1 MADHAARLSRRRLL
15 AVGRSLARIALI
27 LALVWGIHLLLEWAN
42 THVPHGQGVLR
53 LGMLLVFLL
62 AYAALIAVP
71 FVPGI
76 EIGLSLMIIE
86 GPWIAPPIYVA
97 TVTGLLL
104 SYAAGEWLPYR
115 VLHQMLSDLGMR
127 RACAL
132 LDRTH
137 PLSRE
142 ERLLLLQERAP
153 AWVRPFVSRFRYLV
167 LAALVNTPGNVL
179 IGGGGGILFVAGF
192 SRLFRPLPTVG
203 TIALAVLPVPL
214 LIWVFDIDPRGLLG

>member
-1 MADHAARLSRRRLL
+1 MADHAARLSRHRLM
-15 AVGRSLARIALI
+15 AVGRSLLRIALI
-27 LALVWGIHLLLEWAN
+27 LALVWGIHALLNWAN
-42 THVPHGQGVLR
+42 THVPHGRGALR

-86 GPWIAPPIYVA
+86 GPWIAPPIYLA

-104 SYAAGEWLPYR
+104 AYAAGEWLPYR

-132 LDRTH
+132 LDRAH
-137 PLSRE
+137 PLSRD
-142 ERLLLLQERAP
+142 ERLLLLQARAP
-153 AWVRPFVSRFRYLV
+153 AWLRPFVSRFRYVLLAVLV
-167 LAALVNTPGNVL
+167 NMPGNALV
-179 IGGGGGILFVAGF
+179 GGGGGILFVAGF
-192 SRLFRPLPTVG
+192 SRLFRPLPTAG

-214 LIWVFDIDPRGLLG
+214 LIWVFEIDPRGLLG